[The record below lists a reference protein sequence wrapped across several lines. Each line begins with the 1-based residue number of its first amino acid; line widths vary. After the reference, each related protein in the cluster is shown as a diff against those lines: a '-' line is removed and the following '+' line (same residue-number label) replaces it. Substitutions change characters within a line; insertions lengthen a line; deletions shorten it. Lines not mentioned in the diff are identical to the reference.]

1 MPDIEVNHTARNPC
15 HASDACDDH
24 RKISLHNR
32 PVVAKHTEEERI
44 GRRIHTAILR
54 LGVTITDVGLA
65 WGGSR
70 QTAQHWIK
78 GNHLPA
84 ARYLG
89 RLCKMLLI
97 DANELLDISPL
108 SMHSEADQE
117 AARASILEY
126 AEQRRLAL
134 KSGASTG
141 RRLAKGKGSS
151 SPTQARLGSSRTT
164 ATK

>member
-1 MPDIEVNHTARNPC
+1 MPVINEQCTARNTGGASIPC
-15 HASDACDDH
+15 GDH
-24 RKISLHNR
+24 GKISLHTLN
-32 PVVAKHTEEERI
+32 VVAKHTEEERI
-44 GRRIHTAILR
+44 GRRIHTAILK

-70 QTAQHWIK
+70 QTAQHWIRGK
-78 GNHLPA
+78 HLPA

-97 DANELLDISPL
+97 DANELLDINPL
-108 SMHSEADQE
+108 SMHSTADQE

-126 AEQRRLAL
+126 AQQRRSTL

-141 RRLAKGKGSS
+141 SGLAKGKRSS
-151 SPTQARLGSSRTT
+151 SATRARLGS
-164 ATK
+164 